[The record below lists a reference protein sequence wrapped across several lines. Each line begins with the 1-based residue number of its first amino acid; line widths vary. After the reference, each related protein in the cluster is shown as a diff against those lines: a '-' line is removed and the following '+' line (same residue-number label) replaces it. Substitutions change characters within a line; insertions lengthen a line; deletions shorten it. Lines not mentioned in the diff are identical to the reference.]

1 MYLTDGTSNY
11 GILDDSLDLVGI
23 SWDIFWIILAE
34 ILILTLRRDV
44 TGMMLS
50 FTSTYRLAMD
60 LVDWLVTPL

>member
-44 TGMMLS
+44 TGLMLS